1 MSFFLGAESRAKLRD
16 VHPDLVQVVERA
28 ILITAQDFSVHCG
41 SRTHAA
47 QRRHV
52 ANGTSWTMKSKHL
65 PQADGFAHAVDLVP
79 FNDGELQWEWPGCYL
94 IAAAMSQAATTLDVP
109 LVWGGVWDR
118 PLSSYAA
125 TEAGVRAATADY
137 VARRK
142 KLGKRASIDG
152 PHFEF
157 AT

>member
-1 MSFFLGAESRAKLRD
+1 MSFFLGAESRAMLRD

-41 SRTHAA
+41 ARTQAA

-79 FNDGELQWEWPGCYL
+79 FIDGVLRWEWPGCYM
-94 IAAAMSQAATTLDVP
+94 IAAAMSEAATTSDVSII
-109 LVWGGVWDR
+109 WGGVWDR
-118 PLSSYAA
+118 PMSNYAA

-137 VARRK
+137 GARRRT
-142 KLGKRASIDG
+142 LGKRASIDG
-152 PHFEF
+152 PHFEL